1 MSWALPHV
9 GEKIKDARYFSSA
22 GHALVRMYVCTYVCA
37 QEEELSQHKLG
48 LPNLFFFCLFPLLL
62 RPFRV
67 WPSRAEDYKLT
78 EQSF

>member
-22 GHALVRMYVCTYVCA
+22 GHALVRMYVCMYVCA

-48 LPNLFFFCLFPLLL
+48 LPNLFFLPFFPSATTLSGVALPCRRL
-62 RPFRV
+62 
-67 WPSRAEDYKLT
+67 
-78 EQSF
+78 